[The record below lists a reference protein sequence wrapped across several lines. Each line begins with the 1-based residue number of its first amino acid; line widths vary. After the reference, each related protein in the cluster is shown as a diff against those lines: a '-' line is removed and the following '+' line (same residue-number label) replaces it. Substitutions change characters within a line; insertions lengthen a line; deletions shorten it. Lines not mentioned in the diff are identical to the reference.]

1 MIVTIKST
9 HASAA
14 RCLAG
19 VEAFSRSGHFWARAA
34 VAAAA
39 GLALCA
45 TTTAD
50 VPPALMKPIPVLAVE
65 NPLADARGSVL
76 PCCINAVAPSHD
88 RERAN
93 VDLRSARLE
102 EFFRRYHCRPPF
114 HIAEYL
120 RAADDYALDY
130 RLLPAISIRETR
142 CGATE
147 KDNNRWGF
155 HPGQEAGFP
164 SIAAGIEFMAH
175 RIARHPLYTGKT
187 LEDKLFT
194 FNPRPAYPQEVQ
206 RIMRQIE

>member
-1 MIVTIKST
+1 MRPLLV
-9 HASAA
+9 
-14 RCLAG
+14 
-19 VEAFSRSGHFWARAA
+19 
-34 VAAAA
+34 
-39 GLALCA
+39 
-45 TTTAD
+45 
-50 VPPALMKPIPVLAVE
+50 KPDPRI
-65 NPLADARGSVL
+65 
-76 PCCINAVAPSHD
+76 
-88 RERAN
+88 AN
-93 VDLRSARLE
+93 LE
-102 EFFRRYHCRPPF
+102 KFFRTYRCRAPF

-155 HPGQEAGFP
+155 HPGQEEGFA

-175 RIARHPLYTGKT
+175 RIAEHPLYKGKT

-194 FNPRPAYPQEVQ
+194 FNPRRAYPQEVR